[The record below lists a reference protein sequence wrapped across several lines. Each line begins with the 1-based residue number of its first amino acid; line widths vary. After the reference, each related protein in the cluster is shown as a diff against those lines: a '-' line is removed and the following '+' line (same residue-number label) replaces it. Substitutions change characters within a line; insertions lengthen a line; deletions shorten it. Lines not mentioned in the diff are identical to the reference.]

1 MQFAIGDQVVHP
13 LHGVGTVKALS
24 AQRFGTGVTR
34 QYYEVVTDGPTLW
47 VPIDADGLTVLRG
60 IASRH
65 TLNECRHLLSSRPVP
80 LDANHRLRQVEIA
93 ARLKGGLLPAL
104 CEMVRDLRARSS
116 RAPLPATEDRV
127 LRRIYKALS
136 DEWAAAEGVSGRVA
150 LKEIETLLQ
159 ESRESQLPEEGL

>member
-24 AQRFGTGVTR
+24 RQRFGTGVTR

-60 IASRH
+60 IASKH
-65 TLNECRHLLSSRPVP
+65 TLNECRHLLSNDPRPF
-80 LDANHRLRQVEIA
+80 DTNHRLRQVEIA

-104 CEMVRDLRARSS
+104 CEMVRDLRARGA
-116 RAPLPATEDRV
+116 RAPLPATEERV
-127 LRRIYKALS
+127 LRRIYKALG
-136 DEWAAAEGVSGRVA
+136 DEWAAAEGVSARAA
-150 LKEIETLLQ
+150 LKEIESLQ
-159 ESRESQLPEEGL
+159 QDGRDTPLRKERT